1 MSLTAVQISVL
12 NAQFFL
18 AAAGTLSFAIL
29 FACPR
34 RCLPY
39 CALVGA
45 VGWLW
50 YELLTLLGADAA
62 TASLLAVIPLTILT
76 RVFAITQK
84 TPVTVFLLTGIF
96 PLVPGAG
103 IYYTAY
109 YFIQNENALA
119 LAKGISTF
127 KIAVALAIGISLV
140 LLRAAAEK
148 AEIICRF
155 PSYLYKGV
163 ISMNAM
169 ELLTT
174 RRTYRRFAQKTVPQD
189 VVDDIVQAVRLSSCG
204 ANRQAVRLVLVQSPE
219 MVAKVQPLVKWAGYL
234 PPEQG
239 TPKADELPTFYAAVV
254 QDTAIPGDLATDTGI
269 ALANM
274 TLAAWDKGVGSCIM
288 GAINKPALTTLLGI
302 EEPQKLAFMVAFGY
316 PTHKASIV
324 PMTEQT
330 GVKYYLDENRDY
342 CVPKRSAEEIA
353 RSL

>member
-1 MSLTAVQISVL
+1 MH
-12 NAQFFL
+12 
-18 AAAGTLSFAIL
+18 
-29 FACPR
+29 
-34 RCLPY
+34 
-39 CALVGA
+39 
-45 VGWLW
+45 
-50 YELLTLLGADAA
+50 
-62 TASLLAVIPLTILT
+62 
-76 RVFAITQK
+76 
-84 TPVTVFLLTGIF
+84 
-96 PLVPGAG
+96 
-103 IYYTAY
+103 
-109 YFIQNENALA
+109 
-119 LAKGISTF
+119 
-127 KIAVALAIGISLV
+127 
-140 LLRAAAEK
+140 
-148 AEIICRF
+148 
-155 PSYLYKGV
+155 
-163 ISMNAM
+163 AM

-174 RRTYRRFAQKTVPQD
+174 RRTYRRFAQKAVPQD
-189 VVDDIVQAVRLSSCG
+189 VVNDIVQAVRLSSCG
-204 ANRQAVRLVLVQSPE
+204 ANRQAVR

-288 GAINKPALTTLLGI
+288 GAIDKPALTELLGI

-316 PTHKASIV
+316 PTHKARIV